1 MTVAFGGLVFAVSF
15 ATLVFDGPEA
25 PAGALAAGA
34 SFVLFGGAATAAVVA
49 ARSSLPAIA
58 EVQDGPSAIFAVM
71 AAAIYGTEGIDET
84 AKLPTLEAAIICT
97 TVSTGVIMSLLGKYK
112 LGNIVRLLPS
122 PVTGGFL
129 AGTGYVLT
137 AGALKVLSGSSDAV
151 GLDTFV
157 TFVRT
162 MIANV
167 HDTGS
172 IVSVIDPSSGWI
184 ERGVF
189 VFAPGVALGL
199 ALAVGNRR
207 VRKFWVVPAFLGG
220 GVAAYF
226 SALRV
231 FLNLSPDDALTR
243 GYLLG
248 PFPNLDGPQRRFGFF
263 LDSERFG
270 FAADAIVGDAA
281 NANDANAGV
290 FGTSFDPLLR
300 HPDVFID
307 RVRWDVVL
315 DQAPGAV
322 AVIGLSVLG
331 VLLITSAVE
340 MSTERDGDA
349 NDELS
354 AAGAANL
361 SLIHI

>member
-1 MTVAFGGLVFAVSF
+1 MHDRQHGRDHEL
-15 ATLVFDGPEA
+15 
-25 PAGALAAGA
+25 AG
-34 SFVLFGGAATAAVVA
+34 
-49 ARSSLPAIA
+49 
-58 EVQDGPSAIFAVM
+58 EVQAREHRASVAV
-71 AAAIYGTEGIDET
+71 AGD
-84 AKLPTLEAAIICT
+84 
-97 TVSTGVIMSLLGKYK
+97 
-112 LGNIVRLLPS
+112 
-122 PVTGGFL
+122 GGFL

-220 GVAAYF
+220 GVAAFF

-300 HPDVFID
+300 TPTCSSIACGGMWFWT
-307 RVRWDVVL
+307 RRPVRWR
-315 DQAPGAV
+315 
-322 AVIGLSVLG
+322 S
-331 VLLITSAVE
+331 SA
-340 MSTERDGDA
+340 
-349 NDELS
+349 
-354 AAGAANL
+354 
-361 SLIHI
+361 